1 MTIDKLRE
9 RMRQRMNETGMSA
22 VNLSTYSGVG
32 YLTVRRFLN
41 GNNDTTGDKLLRM
54 METLGMNIQKGT
66 TNARQESS

>member
-9 RMRQRMNETGMSA
+9 RMRQRMDETGMSA

-32 YLTVRRFLN
+32 HLTVRRFLN